1 MIALICKKIILIKSL
16 MKSLSVIILTYNSEK
31 DIYDC
36 LKSIYQF
43 NDIGDALEII
53 VVDNHSTHFAT
64 MQNSISNTYPNVI
77 ITQNTQNG
85 GYGQGNNVGIRMAS
99 APSIAIMNPDIRLN
113 KPIFASMLECLKQKD
128 VAMCAGKQ
136 YGGNGVPFASFM
148 SIFTVPWWIGR
159 PLEFICRRILDIYI
173 YKMQFLS
180 GAFFAIKKDIM
191 HNIGLFDEE
200 IFMYAE
206 ENDIHYRIRKQYPN
220 MKMIYKKELSYI
232 HLAEN
237 RSFSKEQAKRVYESI
252 GYFFKKN
259 NFSPVKYWK
268 GQIRLNKLLE
278 LVYSALNFL
287 HIGNPTRRI
296 NMNLEERN
304 QILKE
309 LILREE

>member
-1 MIALICKKIILIKSL
+1 

-43 NDIGDALEII
+43 NDIGDALEVII
-53 VVDNHSTHFAT
+53 VDNLSTNYAT
-64 MQNSISNTYPNVI
+64 MKTNISNTYPNII

-85 GYGQGNNVGIRMAS
+85 GYGQGNNIGIRMAS
-99 APSIAIMNPDIRLN
+99 APFIAIMNPDIRLN
-113 KPIFASMLECLKQKD
+113 KPIFANMVECLKQKD

-191 HNIGLFDEE
+191 DGIGLFDEK

-206 ENDIHYRIRKQYPN
+206 ENDIHYRIRQQYPT
-220 MKMIYKKELSYI
+220 MKMVYQKELSYI
-232 HLAEN
+232 HLAES
-237 RSFSKEQAKRVYESI
+237 RPFSKEQATRVYKSI

-259 NFSPVKYWK
+259 DLSNINYWK
-268 GQIRLNKLLE
+268 GQIRLNRFLG
-278 LVYSALNFL
+278 VIYSILNFL
-287 HIGNPTRRI
+287 HIGNPKERK
-296 NMNLEERN
+296 NMNLKERN
-304 QILKE
+304 H
-309 LILREE
+309 ILRELIIKEEE

>member
-1 MIALICKKIILIKSL
+1 
-16 MKSLSVIILTYNSEK
+16 MKSLSIIILTYNSERY
-31 DIYDC
+31 IYDC

-53 VVDNHSTHFAT
+53 IVDNMSTNFAV
-64 MQNSISNTYPNVI
+64 MQNNISKTYPNITI
-77 ITQNTQNG
+77 IQNTKNG
-85 GYGQGNNVGIRMAS
+85 GYGQGNNVGIRIAN
-99 APSIAIMNPDIRLN
+99 APIIAIMNPDIRLN
-113 KPIFASMLECLKQKD
+113 KPIFACMLDCFKQQD

-159 PLEFICRRILDIYI
+159 PLEFVCRRMLDIYI

-180 GAFFAIKKDIM
+180 GAFFFVKKDIM
-191 HNIGLFDEE
+191 HSIGLFDDN

-206 ENDIHYRIRKQYPN
+206 ENDIHYRIRKQYPK

-237 RSFSKEQAKRVYESI
+237 RPFSAGQARRVYESI

-259 NFSPVKYWK
+259 DLSYINYWK
-268 GQIRLNKLLE
+268 GQIHLNRFLMC
-278 LVYSALNFL
+278 VYYISGLL
-287 HIGNPTRRI
+287 HIGHRDKQLNNHLR
-296 NMNLEERN
+296 ERN
-304 QILKE
+304 N
-309 LILREE
+309 ILRTLINSANQ